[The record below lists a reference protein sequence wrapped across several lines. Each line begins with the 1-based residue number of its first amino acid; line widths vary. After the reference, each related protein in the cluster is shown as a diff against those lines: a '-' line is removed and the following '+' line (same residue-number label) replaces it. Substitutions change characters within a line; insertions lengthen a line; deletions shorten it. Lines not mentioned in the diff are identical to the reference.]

1 MALWPA
7 RLQHNDPRLTA
18 ASRSCWQSLPA
29 AWRAQANDVW
39 LPLASEIAQRAQS
52 HRHSH
57 HQAAIIG
64 IHGGQGSGKSTL
76 SNALARLYQA
86 AFGWQVAVISID
98 DLYLSKAE
106 RQRLA
111 RDIHP
116 LLATRGVPGTHDVH
130 AGITLFEQLR
140 QLQPGQSLSY
150 PAFDKIRDDRC
161 PAAQWHSVRG
171 PLDLILFEGW
181 CVGCRPQPQ
190 SQLLTP
196 VNALERTEDP
206 DGRWRHWVNRQLAGD
221 YQNWFSQINWLL
233 TLQVPGMQAVQQWR
247 SQQEQD
253 NRRASHTPDA
263 GLNEQQLQRF
273 IQHYQRLTE
282 HALQTMPD
290 NANLVLQLNSDHQVA
305 DIHYTETV
313 S

>member
-1 MALWPA
+1 M
-7 RLQHNDPRLTA
+7 
-18 ASRSCWQSLPA
+18 
-29 AWRAQANDVW
+29 
-39 LPLASEIAQRAQS
+39 
-52 HRHSH
+52 
-57 HQAAIIG
+57 
-64 IHGGQGSGKSTL
+64 
-76 SNALARLYQA
+76 
-86 AFGWQVAVISID
+86 
-98 DLYLSKAE
+98 
-106 RQRLA
+106 
-111 RDIHP
+111 
-116 LLATRGVPGTHDVH
+116 
-130 AGITLFEQLR
+130 
-140 QLQPGQSLSY
+140 
-150 PAFDKIRDDRC
+150 
-161 PAAQWHSVRG
+161 
-171 PLDLILFEGW
+171 
-181 CVGCRPQPQ
+181 GCRPQPQ

-263 GLNEQQLQRF
+263 GLNEQQLRRF